1 MGKKWSGKLFRRLQ
15 LHSRCTS
22 SLLSRQLQLHS
33 RCTSSLWSRQLQ
45 LHSRCTSSLLSRH
58 GQLHSRC
65 TSSPSMKHL
74 QLHSRC
80 ISRQPMRRLLPP
92 RTVVDSSRRLPPP
105 RTVVDSSR
113 RLPSSRSLP
122 LFSSSQPEVH
132 HAKQRSFL
140 EASTNFEFI
149 CEPQHTSSHHF
160 DLFRGHG
167 DFDVAS
173 LSWPIRS
180 VFQPLT

>member
-1 MGKKWSGKLFRRLQ
+1 MG
-15 LHSRCTS
+15 
-22 SLLSRQLQLHS
+22 
-33 RCTSSLWSRQLQ
+33 
-45 LHSRCTSSLLSRH
+45 
-58 GQLHSRC
+58 
-65 TSSPSMKHL
+65 
-74 QLHSRC
+74 
-80 ISRQPMRRLLPP
+80 
-92 RTVVDSSRRLPPP
+92 
-105 RTVVDSSR
+105 R

-173 LSWPIRS
+173 LSPHSECFSSFDVALCFRTLASLLSASAAS
-180 VFQPLT
+180 VSVALCHFFFSQACWSFQCSHHIVCARVV

>member
-1 MGKKWSGKLFRRLQ
+1 MGQ

-33 RCTSSLWSRQLQ
+33 RCTSN
-45 LHSRCTSSLLSRH
+45 
-58 GQLHSRC
+58 
-65 TSSPSMKHL
+65 HL

-105 RTVVDSSR
+105 RTVEDSLRRLPPPRTVVDSSRRLPPLHTVVDSSR

>member
-1 MGKKWSGKLFRRLQ
+1 MG
-15 LHSRCTS
+15 SRCTS

-33 RCTSSLWSRQLQ
+33 RCTS
-45 LHSRCTSSLLSRH
+45 
-58 GQLHSRC
+58 
-65 TSSPSMKHL
+65 
-74 QLHSRC
+74 
-80 ISRQPMRRLLPP
+80 RQPMRRLPPP

-105 RTVVDSSR
+105 RTVVDSSRRLPPARMVVNSSRRLSPPHTVVDSSR

-180 VFQPLT
+180 VFHPFT